1 MVYPYLRIFDSLPH
15 PSPMRNFILLLFA
28 LFFVSVTSMS
38 QRTPNQLN
46 FNGRVLGYD
55 YNPSKGIFKK
65 NEQITL
71 EGSLANVKLELSI
84 NGKAISKKT
93 SDSGGEFAFGIKI
106 GEKYKLSYSKKGY
119 GSSAVEID
127 LRSVPE
133 DMAASG
139 LVLHHMELI
148 LNDFESDKPADN
160 GSSFGRIYYSTSNR
174 SFEFKPTEFNS
185 KERLFKKD
193 EDNTQ
198 LNLLKTSLRKNRD
211 KNKNPESNPTEEIS
225 EKVVKKTYTTKSD
238 GTIEEVEVIEEN
250 ITENR
255 DLSELLISSF
265 KGFDNLSPDDI
276 ENRSNE
282 IKDAWEQLEK
292 DKLLAITEEDF
303 LMIQLREEML
313 VSAEKELA
321 SAQLYI
327 EEQENKIS
335 AQGNFIYAM
344 IGLVLLMGAIA
355 FILFRQKKEKQK
367 MNMVLAA
374 KNQKIMDSIQYAERI
389 QKSVLLS
396 ESQIK
401 SILPESF
408 IFFQPV
414 DTVSGD
420 FYWLSEVNNTIVLAA
435 VDCTGHGVPGA
446 FMSLIGNTLL
456 NQIVNEKK
464 ETKAG
469 VILSKLHDGIVTSL
483 QQASDESLAQDGM
496 DLSLCCIDKATNE
509 LTFAGAMNPL
519 YIVDKDGVKVLS
531 GDLMGIG
538 GTIRNKIQTNVKF
551 SEQKIKLEKG
561 ASIYL
566 FSDGYMDQFGGDSS
580 EKYNIQ
586 RFKDLLLSLQK
597 TPMKDQEKVF
607 KNTLSDWKGNE
618 NQTDDILV
626 IGAQF

>member
-1 MVYPYLRIFDSLPH
+1 
-15 PSPMRNFILLLFA
+15 
-28 LFFVSVTSMS
+28 MS
-38 QRTPNQLN
+38 QRTPNKLN

-71 EGSLANVKLELSI
+71 EGSLAGVKLELSSG
-84 NGKAISKKT
+84 GKSISTKT
-93 SDSGGEFAFGIKI
+93 SDSGVEFAFGIEI
-106 GEKYKLSYSKKGY
+106 GKKYKLAYNKTGY
-119 GSSAVEID
+119 GNSAVEID

-160 GSSFGRIYYSTSNR
+160 GSSFGRIYYSSSSRT
-174 SFEFKPTEFNS
+174 FEFKPTVFDS

-198 LNLLKTSLRKNRD
+198 LNLLKTSIRKNRE
-211 KNKNPESNPTEEIS
+211 KNKHPESNPTEEITTQK
-225 EKVVKKTYTTKSD
+225 EKKTYTKRTDDS
-238 GTIEEVEVIEEN
+238 GEIVEIEEENTGEERN
-250 ITENR
+250 
-255 DLSELLISSF
+255 LSELLISSF

-276 ENRSNE
+276 ENRTKE
-282 IKDAWEQLEK
+282 IEDAWEQLEK

-335 AQGNFIYAM
+335 AQSNFIYAM
-344 IGLVLLMGAIA
+344 IGLVLLMGALA

-367 MNMVLAA
+367 MNTILAA

-396 ESQIK
+396 DQQIK
-401 SILPESF
+401 SILPKSF

-420 FYWLSEVNNTIVLAA
+420 FYWLSEVDNKIIIAA

-464 ETKAG
+464 ETQSG

-496 DLSLCCIDKATNE
+496 DLSLCCIDKSTNE
-509 LTFAGAMNPL
+509 LTFSGAMNPL
-519 YIVDKDGVKVLS
+519 YIVQDNEVKVLS

-538 GTIRNKIQTNVKF
+538 GTIRNKVQTNVKF
-551 SEQKIKLEKG
+551 SEQKIKLGKDT
-561 ASIYL
+561 SIYM
-566 FSDGYMDQFGGDSS
+566 FSDGYMDQFGGDNS
-580 EKYNIQ
+580 EKYNIK
-586 RFKDLLLSLQK
+586 RFKDLLLSLQDI
-597 TPMKDQEKVF
+597 PMKDQENVF
-607 KNTLSDWKGNE
+607 RNTLSDWKGKE
-618 NQTDDILV
+618 NQTDDVLV
-626 IGAQF
+626 IGAQL